1 MRSRREPPPDQLREL
16 VSRII
21 EIRRG
26 QPRISPSWV
35 ATEAMFDLD
44 RRRIVERDHP
54 MIWQGCHLQLRQIA
68 RQLLAQRFE
77 RGEEEED
84 LLFKD
89 LQWRY
94 PTARTAAVDAEEPE
108 YVLRDLMTDEDVAYN
123 VARLRAEA
131 LAKLQHAD
139 ALEAW
144 GRDRGK
150 AA

>member
-1 MRSRREPPPDQLREL
+1 MPRSHRGSPAHDPLREL
-16 VSRII
+16 AARII
-21 EIRRG
+21 ELRHG

-35 ATEAMFDLD
+35 ATEAMHDLD
-44 RRRIVERDHP
+44 LLRTVEREHP
-54 MIWQGCHLQLRQIA
+54 IIWTGCHLHLRQIS

-77 RGEEEED
+77 QGEETED
-84 LLFKD
+84 LLFKE
-89 LQWRY
+89 LQVRY
-94 PTARTAAVDAEEPE
+94 PSARTANADDPE
-108 YVLRDLMTDEDVAYN
+108 YVLRDLLSNEDIAYN

-144 GRDRGK
+144 GRSRHH